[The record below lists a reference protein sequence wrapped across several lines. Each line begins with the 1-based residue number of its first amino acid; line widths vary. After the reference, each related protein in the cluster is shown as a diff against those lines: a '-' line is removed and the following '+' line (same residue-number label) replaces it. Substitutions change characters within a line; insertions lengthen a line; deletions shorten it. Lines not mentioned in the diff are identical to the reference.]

1 MQRVRPVLRRRLNR
15 IAEKRSCKN
24 ALPRVKS

>member
-1 MQRVRPVLRRRLNR
+1 MRRVRPVLRQRLNR

-24 ALPRVKS
+24 ALSRVKS